1 MCAQQAVMG
10 IDLPT
15 ARPWRFTFTRYESYD
30 GEVVLRSKT
39 GSLSIFSLSPISVF
53 FHSVYILD
61 KEENGINLIR

>member
-15 ARPWRFTFTRYESYD
+15 ARPWRFTFTRYD

-39 GSLSIFSLSPISVF
+39 VVPFLSSVYPRFQFF

-61 KEENGINLIR
+61 KGENAINLIR

>member
-15 ARPWRFTFTRYESYD
+15 ARPWRFTFTRYE
-30 GEVVLRSKT
+30 VVLRSKT
-39 GSLSIFSLSPISVF
+39 VVTFLIFSLSPISVF

-61 KEENGINLIR
+61 KEKNSINLIR

>member
-15 ARPWRFTFTRYESYD
+15 ARPWRFTFTRYD

-39 GSLSIFSLSPISVF
+39 VVPFLSSVYPPSAVF

-61 KEENGINLIR
+61 KEENAINLIR